1 VFSTLHTN
9 DAPSGV
15 TRMVDMG
22 IEPYLVAAT
31 VLAIV
36 GQRLV
41 RLVCEACAE
50 DFRPPADL
58 VAQATTGPDIPR
70 PRFRRGRGCE
80 ACAGTGYRGRTGL
93 YELLPLSEELRDRV
107 VRRAPL
113 AEIRALAQAQGM
125 ASLRAS
131 GWAKACAG
139 TTTLDEVLRVT
150 RDEALG

>member
-1 VFSTLHTN
+1 MVGEMRDRETAEIAIQAALTGHLVFSTLHTN

-50 DFRPPADL
+50 DFTPPADVL
-58 VAQATTGPDIPR
+58 AQVATAPDIPR
-70 PRFRRGRGCE
+70 PRFRRGRGCD

-93 YELLPLSEELRDRV
+93 YELMPMSEELRERV

-113 AEIRALAQAQGM
+113 AEIRMRSEEHTSELQSQ
-125 ASLRAS
+125 SN
-131 GWAKACAG
+131 
-139 TTTLDEVLRVT
+139 
-150 RDEALG
+150 